1 MVKCIPSIYE
11 VLDLTPSTRKSYD
24 YVNLNK
30 LKHLYLELCKV
41 QYFPG
46 SLRVYFKSFLADI
59 KCEFSYV
66 NINPLSHPWRRGREI
81 IALCGLTCNTYSSVP
96 DTALVVI

>member
-1 MVKCIPSIYE
+1 MVKRIPSIYE
-11 VLDLTPSTRKSYD
+11 VLGLTPSTRKSYD

-30 LKHLYLELCKV
+30 LKQLYLELCKV

-59 KCEFSYV
+59 KCEFLYV
-66 NINPLSHPWRRGREI
+66 NIPLFHTLGEEEGKSL
-81 IALCGLTCNTYSSVP
+81 LC
-96 DTALVVI
+96 VV

>member
-1 MVKCIPSIYE
+1 MVKCIPSIYK

-30 LKHLYLELCKV
+30 LKRLYLELCKV
-41 QYFPG
+41 QYCPG

-66 NINPLSHPWRRGREI
+66 NIPLFHNLGEEEGKS
-81 IALCGLTCNTYSSVP
+81 LLY
-96 DTALVVI
+96 VV